1 MTAILGLLSF
11 ALFIAL
17 IVGLVKPALV
27 LRWTN
32 KPTRLKVFGY
42 WILATFVV
50 GIIGV
55 ATESDEDRAKSSIEA
70 AKNYIEQEKYSSAIS
85 NLEDIDKENPLYS
98 EAQILLQQADSL
110 SKMTEE
116 EKRLAQEMEAKKAAE
131 EEKLQQKEQL
141 EREIKSIND
150 GVDFST
156 YRGTVDA
163 LQMELVL
170 FGTWADI
177 IEKGENSDDPE
188 IQKLAKQLKPKV
200 VNLQVREFP
209 RLRKEYA
216 DVVAKKMW
224 ENDIEVYAN
233 GTGNRY
239 INFSGGL
246 FAANKN
252 KKDFQEQLHEILT
265 MFRFNQSRY
274 RWYKGADEYTYW
286 TIYEGKDSQL
296 VTFDK

>member
-55 ATESDEDRAKSSIEA
+55 ATESDEDRAKSSIES
-70 AKNYIEQEKYSSAIS
+70 AKNYIEQENYSSAIS
-85 NLEDIDKENPLYS
+85 RLEDIDKENPLYS

-110 SKMTEE
+110 NKMTEE
-116 EKRLAQEMEAKKAAE
+116 EKRLAKEMEAKKSAE
-131 EEKLQQKEQL
+131 EEKLKQKEQL

-156 YRGTVDA
+156 YRGTVDS
-163 LQMELVL
+163 LQMEHVL
-170 FGTWADI
+170 FGYWADI
-177 IEKGENSDDPE
+177 IKKGENSDDPE
-188 IQKLAKQLKPKV
+188 IQKLAKQLKSKV

-209 RLRKEYA
+209 RLRKEYV
-216 DVVAKKMW
+216 DVAAKKMW

-239 INFSGGL
+239 INFTGGL

-252 KKDFQEQLHEILT
+252 KKVFQEQLHEILT

-286 TIYEGKDSQL
+286 TIYEGKDSDL

>member
-55 ATESDEDRAKSSIEA
+55 ATESDEDRAKSSIES
-70 AKNYIEQEKYSSAIS
+70 AKNYIEQENYSSAIS
-85 NLEDIDKENPLYS
+85 RLEDIDKENPLYS

-110 SKMTEE
+110 NKMTEE
-116 EKRLAQEMEAKKAAE
+116 EKRLAKEIEAKKSAE
-131 EEKLQQKEQL
+131 EEKLKQKEQL

-156 YRGTVDA
+156 YRGTVDS

-170 FGTWADI
+170 FGYWADI
-177 IEKGENSDDPE
+177 IKKGENSDDPE
-188 IQKLAKQLKPKV
+188 IQKLAKQLKSKV

-209 RLRKEYA
+209 RLRKEYV
-216 DVVAKKMW
+216 DVAAKKMW

-239 INFSGGL
+239 INFTGGL

-252 KKDFQEQLHEILT
+252 KKVFQEQLHEILT

-286 TIYEGKDSQL
+286 TIYEGKDSDL

>member
-98 EAQILLQQADSL
+98 EAQILLQKADSL

>member
-55 ATESDEDRAKSSIEA
+55 ATESDEDRAKSSIES
-70 AKNYIEQEKYSSAIS
+70 AKNYIEQENYSSAIS
-85 NLEDIDKENPLYS
+85 RLEDIDKENPLYS

-110 SKMTEE
+110 NKMTEE
-116 EKRLAQEMEAKKAAE
+116 EKRLAKEIEAKKSAE
-131 EEKLQQKEQL
+131 EEKLKQKEQL

-156 YRGTVDA
+156 YRGTVDS

-170 FGTWADI
+170 FGYWADI
-177 IEKGENSDDPE
+177 IKKGENSDDPE
-188 IQKLAKQLKPKV
+188 IQKLAKQLKSKV

-216 DVVAKKMW
+216 DVAAKKMW

-239 INFSGGL
+239 INFTGGL

-252 KKDFQEQLHEILT
+252 KKVFQEQLHEILT

-286 TIYEGKDSQL
+286 TIYEGKDSDL

>member
-55 ATESDEDRAKSSIEA
+55 ATESDEDRAKSSIES
-70 AKNYIEQEKYSSAIS
+70 AKNYIEQENYSSAIS
-85 NLEDIDKENPLYS
+85 RLEDIDKENPLYS

-110 SKMTEE
+110 NKMTEE
-116 EKRLAQEMEAKKAAE
+116 EKRLAKEMEAKKSAE
-131 EEKLQQKEQL
+131 EEKLKQKEQL

-156 YRGTVDA
+156 YRGTVDS

-170 FGTWADI
+170 FGYWADI
-177 IEKGENSDDPE
+177 IKKGENSDDPE
-188 IQKLAKQLKPKV
+188 IQKLAKQLKSKV

-216 DVVAKKMW
+216 DVAAKKMW

-239 INFSGGL
+239 INFTGGL

-252 KKDFQEQLHEILT
+252 KKVFQEQLHEILT

-286 TIYEGKDSQL
+286 TIYEGKDSDL

>member
-1 MTAILGLLSF
+1 MTVILGLLSF

-17 IVGLVKPALV
+17 IVGLVNPALV
-27 LRWTN
+27 LRWTD

-42 WILATFVV
+42 WILAIFIV
-50 GIIGV
+50 GMIGV
-55 ATESDEDRAKSSIEA
+55 ATESDEDRAKSSIES
-70 AKNYIEQEKYSSAIS
+70 AKNYIEQENYSSAIS
-85 NLEDIDKENPLYS
+85 SLEDIDKENPFYS

-110 SKMTEE
+110 NKMTEE
-116 EKRLAQEMEAKKAAE
+116 EKKLAKEMEAKKSAE
-131 EEKLQQKEQL
+131 EEKLKQKEQL

-150 GVDFST
+150 GVNFST

-177 IEKGENSDDPE
+177 IKEGENSDDPE
-188 IQKLAKQLKPKV
+188 IQKLAKQLKSKV

-224 ENDIEVYAN
+224 ENDIEVYVN

-239 INFSGGL
+239 INFTGGL

-286 TIYEGKDSQL
+286 TIYEGKDSEL
-296 VTFDK
+296 VNFNK

>member
-55 ATESDEDRAKSSIEA
+55 ATESDEDRAKSSIES
-70 AKNYIEQEKYSSAIS
+70 AKNYIEQENYSSAIS
-85 NLEDIDKENPLYS
+85 RLEDIDKENPLYS

-110 SKMTEE
+110 NKMTEE
-116 EKRLAQEMEAKKAAE
+116 EKRLAKEIEAKKSAE
-131 EEKLQQKEQL
+131 EEKLKQKEQL

-156 YRGTVDA
+156 YRGTVDS

-170 FGTWADI
+170 FGYWADI
-177 IEKGENSDDPE
+177 IKKGENSDDPE
-188 IQKLAKQLKPKV
+188 IQKLAKQLKSKV

-216 DVVAKKMW
+216 DVAAKKMW

-233 GTGNRY
+233 GTRNRY
-239 INFSGGL
+239 INFTGGL

-252 KKDFQEQLHEILT
+252 KKVFQEQLHEILT

-286 TIYEGKDSQL
+286 TIYEGKDSDL

>member
-11 ALFIAL
+11 ALFIAF

-70 AKNYIEQEKYSSAIS
+70 AKNYIEQENYSSAIS
-85 NLEDIDKENPLYS
+85 NLEDIDEENPLYS
-98 EAQILLQQADSL
+98 EAQILLQKADSL

-131 EEKLQQKEQL
+131 EEKLKQKEQL

-177 IEKGENSDDPE
+177 IEKGETSDDPE

-286 TIYEGKDSQL
+286 TIYEGKDSEL

>member
-11 ALFIAL
+11 ALFIAF

-70 AKNYIEQEKYSSAIS
+70 AKNYIEQENYSSAIS
-85 NLEDIDKENPLYS
+85 NLEDIDEENPLYS
-98 EAQILLQQADSL
+98 EAQILLQKADSL

-116 EKRLAQEMEAKKAAE
+116 EKRLAQEMEVKKAAE
-131 EEKLQQKEQL
+131 EEKLKQKEQL

-177 IEKGENSDDPE
+177 IEKGETSDDPE

-286 TIYEGKDSQL
+286 TIYEGKDSEL

>member
-1 MTAILGLLSF
+1 
-11 ALFIAL
+11 
-17 IVGLVKPALV
+17 
-27 LRWTN
+27 
-32 KPTRLKVFGY
+32 
-42 WILATFVV
+42 
-50 GIIGV
+50 
-55 ATESDEDRAKSSIEA
+55 
-70 AKNYIEQEKYSSAIS
+70 
-85 NLEDIDKENPLYS
+85 
-98 EAQILLQQADSL
+98 
-110 SKMTEE
+110 MTEE

>member
-17 IVGLVKPALV
+17 IVGLVKPQLV
-27 LRWTN
+27 LRWTD

-42 WILATFVV
+42 WILATVLV

-55 ATESDEDRAKSSIEA
+55 ATESDEDKAKSNIEA
-70 AKNYIEQEKYSSAIS
+70 AKNYIEQENYSSAIS
-85 NLEDIDKENPLYS
+85 RLEDIDKENPLYS

-110 SKMTEE
+110 NKMTEE
-116 EKRLAQEMEAKKAAE
+116 EKKLAKEMEIKKAAE
-131 EEKLQQKEQL
+131 EEKTKQKEQL
-141 EREIKSIND
+141 EREIKSVND

-170 FGTWADI
+170 FGTWANI
-177 IEKGENSDDPE
+177 ITEGENSDDPE

-200 VNLQVREFP
+200 ANMQVKEFP
-209 RLRKEYA
+209 KLRKEYA
-216 DVVAKKMW
+216 NIVAKKMW
-224 ENDIEVYAN
+224 ENDIEVTAN
-233 GTGNRY
+233 GTNNKY
-239 INFSGGL
+239 INFSGGI

-252 KKDFQEQLHEILT
+252 KQDFQNEVHEVLK

-286 TIYEGKDSQL
+286 TIYEGKDSDL

>member
-1 MTAILGLLSF
+1 MTVILGLLSF
-11 ALFIAL
+11 AL

-27 LRWTN
+27 LRSTN

-42 WILATFVV
+42 WILATFLV
-50 GIIGV
+50 GIIAV
-55 ATESDEDRAKSSIEA
+55 VTESDEDRAKSSIES
-70 AKNYIEQEKYSSAIS
+70 AKNYIEEENYLSAIS
-85 NLEDIDKENPLYS
+85 RLENIDKENPLYS
-98 EAQILLQQADSL
+98 EAQLLLQKADSINKI
-110 SKMTEE
+110 SEE
-116 EKRLAQEMEAKKAAE
+116 EKRLAKEMEAKKAAE
-131 EEKLQQKEQL
+131 EEKIKQKEQL

-150 GVDFST
+150 GVNFST
-156 YRGTVDA
+156 YRGSVDA

-177 IEKGENSDDPE
+177 IKKGENSDDSE
-188 IQKLAKQLKPKV
+188 IQKLAKQLKLKA

-216 DVVAKKMW
+216 DVVAKKLW
-224 ENDIEVYAN
+224 ESDIEVYAN
-233 GTGNRY
+233 GTGKEY
-239 INFSGGL
+239 INFTGGL

-265 MFRFNQSRY
+265 IFRFNQSRY
-274 RWYKGADEYTYW
+274 RWYDGQDEYTYW
-286 TIYEGKDSQL
+286 TIYEGKDSEP